1 MTISGMGLYQQILVP
16 TDGSTEAETVVSH
29 AVYLAKAHDASLH
42 AVYVMNTTSFTGL
55 PMETAWEGIDDV
67 LRQEGNA
74 ALETVRETVEDDG
87 LDITCRVLEGSP
99 AREIVRYADEQEC
112 DLVVMGTHGRGGI
125 NRLLL
130 GSVAEQ
136 VVRTCS
142 VPVLTVRVG
151 DNAASETA

>member
-1 MTISGMGLYQQILVP
+1 MAKYQRILVP
-16 TDGSTEAETVVSH
+16 TDGSTEAERVLDH
-29 AVYLAKAHDASLH
+29 AVDLAMTHDASLH

-67 LRQEGNA
+67 LRQEGSA
-74 ALETVRETVEDDG
+74 ALETVRESAERSGIEIDCS
-87 LDITCRVLEGSP
+87 LLEGSP
-99 AREIVRYADEQEC
+99 AREIVRYADEQDC

-136 VVRTCS
+136 VVRTS
-142 VPVLTVRVG
+142 PVPVLTVRVG
-151 DNAASETA
+151 EEESTST